1 MTGGGKKIAKKTA
14 MDGQIKKLGKQAMA
28 ARGRAYCPYSNH
40 PVGVAIVSQ
49 SGKVYAGAN
58 VEIAHYKGVCA
69 EASAISAMVTA
80 GERHIRTVVVAGPS
94 MEYLCTPCGDCRQR
108 LREFCAPDVR
118 IYSLWKDGS
127 LGAVHTMADLLPLSF
142 GPENLQEVGALPKT
156 QPKAGAAATGGKQK
170 KERVKNTPEKQNKK
184 NKKNVSPGSL
194 RRRNARPS

>member
-1 MTGGGKKIAKKTA
+1 MKTA
-14 MDGQIKKLGKQAMA
+14 GKTGVDMQIKILAKQAMA
-28 ARGRAYCPYSNH
+28 ARDRAYCPYSNH
-40 PVGVAIVSQ
+40 PVGVAIVSD

-80 GERHIRTVVVAGPS
+80 GERGIRAVVVAGPS

-108 LREFCAPDVR
+108 LREFCAPDVQ
-118 IYSLWKDGS
+118 IYSLWKDGR
-127 LGAVHTMADLLPLSF
+127 LGAVHTMAELLPLSF

-156 QPKAGAAATGGKQK
+156 QPKAGAAATGGKQN
-170 KERVKNTPEKQNKK
+170 KERVKNKTIKDKKK
-184 NKKNVSPGSL
+184 NKKDVSPGSL